1 MFHVVRTPF
10 PPPLQA
16 VCGQLMNIKMNS
28 FCLLTCSLLSTRHP
42 WIEPCTD
49 TRIYHTNIFQLE
61 FVPWRTPS
69 LSANNTVRMYQ
80 TGQCY
85 TGWWQLASYSVIFR
99 KLWQVNVQLQEDTSA
114 ICYELYNTVGYCA
127 VCGRTWCACNRKT
140 PKNESILKFVKA
152 FWLKC
157 CHKASAQQLIW
168 MLTWLYGAFC
178 KNVSSCLPLCLS
190 CGQRLQDDLS

>member
-28 FCLLTCSLLSTRHP
+28 VFWHVHYFPRVIRGLNPVRTREY
-42 WIEPCTD
+42 I
-49 TRIYHTNIFQLE
+49 
-61 FVPWRTPS
+61 TPTSFNSS
-69 LSANNTVRMYQ
+69 LSPEGRRVSQLIIRYMYQ